1 MEIANLIVKIIGLI
15 IIAIGVIMIFD
26 ARRIIEKWFSFEYK
40 NTSAK
45 TLKALGFIVS
55 IIGGL
60 IVMIKL

>member
-40 NTSAK
+40 N
-45 TLKALGFIVS
+45 
-55 IIGGL
+55 
-60 IVMIKL
+60 